1 MLTHPIIPIKGFCLL
16 ILIVAESNIV
26 FGIEGQGLRSHW
38 EVAKT
43 GRELSAPVL
52 NMLVVNLLFSFLTHF
67 RFTDNQH
74 DQGRGR
80 ASFAKIFGVFWKLVG
95 KPIHCHFIVNSLFAE
110 VRALEK
116 RHESVDKKSPK
127 KMHRFEI
134 SCRINFWGYVALDG
148 QEKGRGWESFGG
160 KWVYREY
167 SPSSGLSEVGWI
179 QCVDVIGNI
188 TVLQCTSSWIGS

>member
-1 MLTHPIIPIKGFCLL
+1 M
-16 ILIVAESNIV
+16 
-26 FGIEGQGLRSHW
+26 
-38 EVAKT
+38 AKT

-95 KPIHCHFIVNSLFAE
+95 KSTHCHFIVNSLFAE
-110 VRALEK
+110 VRALQK
-116 RHESVDKKSPK
+116 RHEIVDKSDLQK
-127 KMHRFEI
+127 KFKPDCKKKHQFEI
-134 SCRINFWGYVALDG
+134 SFRINFWGYVALDG

-167 SPSSGLSEVGWI
+167 SPSSGLSEVG
-179 QCVDVIGNI
+179 
-188 TVLQCTSSWIGS
+188 